1 MYNLLDNNYKL
12 TKGKE
17 NFDYEE
23 VKKLFTDYFKDYDY
37 ILGDYSYGKV
47 RLKGFYD
54 SNNKKVKNINDIKYL
69 DKYIKEYCSPGSV
82 CGWRRS
88 SLEYPAIFPNAQRP
102 AL

>member
-1 MYNLLDNNYKL
+1 MYELLGENYKI

-37 ILGDYSYGKV
+37 VLGDYSYGKI

-54 SNNKKVKNINDIKYL
+54 SNNKKVRQLNDIKNLNMYF
-69 DKYIKEYCSPGSV
+69 KEPRIRASAV
-82 CGWRRS
+82 LQ
-88 SLEYPAIFPNAQRP
+88 SL
-102 AL
+102 

>member
-1 MYNLLDNNYKL
+1 MYELLGENYKI

-37 ILGDYSYGKV
+37 VLGDYSYGKI

-54 SNNKKVKNINDIKYL
+54 SNNKKVRQLNDIKNL
-69 DKYIKEYCSPGSV
+69 NNYINEYCSPGAKKFLIKKEEFKGNSK
-82 CGWRRS
+82 
-88 SLEYPAIFPNAQRP
+88 NM
-102 AL
+102 

>member
-23 VKKLFTDYFKDYDY
+23 VKKIFTDYFKDYDY

-69 DKYIKEYCSPGSV
+69 DKYIKEYCSPG
-82 CGWRRS
+82 
-88 SLEYPAIFPNAQRP
+88 AKIFLLKKEINSKNSKKV
-102 AL
+102 